1 MQFNVKETKFLIE
14 KDWTLDEQKRSKN
27 EHKFENWQELS
38 NGGRRYWLN
47 VDGRF
52 GWVARYIKE
61 VDADEKIIRFHQEI
75 YNEKG
80 ELVEIH
86 QKYPEDK
93 GHQKVMEK

>member
-1 MQFNVKETKFLIE
+1 M
-14 KDWTLDEQKRSKN
+14 DEQKRSKN
-27 EHKFENWQELS
+27 ERKYENWQELS

-47 VDGRF
+47 ADGRF

-61 VDADEKIIRFHQEI
+61 VDADEKTIRFHQEI

-93 GHQKVMEK
+93 GHQKVVEK